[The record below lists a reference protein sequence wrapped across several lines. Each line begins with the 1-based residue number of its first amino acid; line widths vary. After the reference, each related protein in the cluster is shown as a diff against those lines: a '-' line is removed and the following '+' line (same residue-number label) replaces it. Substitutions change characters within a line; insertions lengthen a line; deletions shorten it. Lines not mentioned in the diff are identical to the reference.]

1 MIEMSVDSALPK
13 LSVPAI
19 ASLIVLMA
27 EARELSNTELTRIS
41 GFTLTGKARLSLND
55 LKYVESRKVGNVYV
69 HQLTDKG
76 WAACREL
83 LRAERPAR
91 SGSAGGALFALLA
104 GMDRALAGRQLS
116 LADFFA
122 PPEAGIDASDTGPA
136 PVAAPASAAALDSAV
151 RAAYRKLAKEPA
163 GWVGLAALRAELA
176 QFDRAETDEALRRIA
191 LTPGVHLIPVANLK
205 SLTQADRDAA
215 LSLGGEDNHAL
226 SIEGM

>member
-136 PVAAPASAAALDSAV
+136 SAAALDSAV

>member
-1 MIEMSVDSALPK
+1 
-13 LSVPAI
+13 
-19 ASLIVLMA
+19 
-27 EARELSNTELTRIS
+27 
-41 GFTLTGKARLSLND
+41 
-55 LKYVESRKVGNVYV
+55 VESRKAGNVYV
-69 HQLTDKG
+69 HQLTEKG
-76 WAACREL
+76 WGACREL

-91 SGSAGGALFALLA
+91 AGSAGGALFALLA
-104 GMDRALAGRQLS
+104 GMDRALFRRRLS

-122 PPEAGIDASDTGPA
+122 PPETGIDASDTDSAPA
-136 PVAAPASAAALDSAV
+136 TATGADPASAAALDSAV

-163 GWVGLAALRAELA
+163 GWVGLAALRGELA

-191 LTPGVHLIPVANLK
+191 LTPGAHLIPVANLK